1 MPKPSTVKRINSPA
15 DVVHEVRY
23 GLKGVLL
30 YFLPLPVL
38 IAAIVSLVQGNFWK
52 TIILAASFTGF
63 MLAAII
69 ARHGL
74 KIESTFER
82 KKFAKAP
89 GTPYKTVAA
98 IILGSTTALTAYFA
112 TEHGLFSSLLTGAA
126 ALLGFMFSYGL
137 DPRKDKTGNISLG
150 VTAEEVIEALEAAE
164 IKISGLVSAK
174 RSIKNLDFNKRLDRI
189 IAKARDI
196 LAVIEEDPRDLQRA
210 RKFLKVYLT
219 GAERVAQKYAQ
230 THKREATTDTLDE
243 NFGRVLDSI
252 EETFNTQHTKL
263 KENDQFDLD
272 VQIEVLETQL
282 KREGIV

>member
-1 MPKPSTVKRINSPA
+1 MSKQSAVKRINSPA

-52 TIILAASFTGF
+52 TIILGTSFAGF

-74 KIESTFER
+74 RIESTFER

-98 IILGSTTALTAYFA
+98 IILGGTTALTAYFA

-137 DPRKDKTGNISLG
+137 DPHKDKTGNISLG
-150 VTAEEVIEALEAAE
+150 VTAEEVIEALEVAE
-164 IKISGLVSAK
+164 IKITSLEKAK
-174 RSIKNLDFNKRLDRI
+174 RGIKNIDFKQRLDRI

-196 LAVIEEDPRDLQRA
+196 LTVIEEDPRDLQRA
-210 RKFLKVYLT
+210 RKFLKVYLS
-219 GAERVAQKYAQ
+219 GAERVTQKYAQ
-230 THKREATTDTLDE
+230 THKREATTDTLDA

-252 EETFNTQHTKL
+252 EATFKIQHTKL

-282 KREGIV
+282 KQEGIV

>member
-1 MPKPSTVKRINSPA
+1 MSNLSKVKRINSPA

-38 IAAIVSLVQGNFWK
+38 IATIVSLVQGNFWK
-52 TIILAASFTGF
+52 TIILGSSFAGF
-63 MLAAII
+63 MLAAVI

-74 KIESTFER
+74 KIESTFAR

-98 IILGSTTALTAYFA
+98 IILGITTALTAFFA
-112 TEHGLFSSLLTGAA
+112 TEHSLFSSILTGTA

-150 VTAEEVIEALEAAE
+150 VSAEEVIAALEVAE
-164 IKISGLVSAK
+164 IKISGLETAK
-174 RSIKNLDFNKRLDRI
+174 RNIKNLDFKKRLDRI
-189 IAKARDI
+189 IKKAREI
-196 LAVIEEDPRDLQRA
+196 LSVIEDDPRDLQRA
-210 RKFLKVYLT
+210 RKFLKVYLS
-219 GAERVAQKYAQ
+219 GAERVTQKYAQ
-230 THKREATTDTLDE
+230 THKRDATTDTLDA
-243 NFGRVLDSI
+243 NFSRVLDSI
-252 EETFNTQHTKL
+252 EQTFTIQKTKL

-282 KREGIV
+282 KQEGII

>member
-1 MPKPSTVKRINSPA
+1 MSNVSKVKRINSPA

-52 TIILAASFTGF
+52 TIILGTSFAGF

-74 KIESTFER
+74 KIESSFVR

-89 GTPYKTVAA
+89 GTPYKSVAA
-98 IILGSTTALTAYFA
+98 LILAITTALTAYFA
-112 TEHGLFSSLLTGAA
+112 TEHSLFSSILTGAA

-150 VTAEEVIEALEAAE
+150 VTAEEVIEALEVAE
-164 IKISGLVSAK
+164 IKITGLEDAK
-174 RSIKNLDFNKRLDRI
+174 RGIKNLDFKQRIDRI
-189 IAKARDI
+189 IVKARDI
-196 LAVIEEDPRDLQRA
+196 LAVIEDDPRDLQRA

-219 GAERVAQKYAQ
+219 GAERVTQKYAQ
-230 THKREATTDTLDE
+230 THKREATTDTLDA

-252 EETFNTQHTKL
+252 EQTFNTQHTKL

-282 KREGIV
+282 KQEGVV